1 MARLFT
7 PSESKYYL
15 MALDAGTGSIR
26 AVIFDLEGNQIA
38 VGQAE
43 WRHLAVPDVPGSM
56 EFDLNKNWQ
65 LACECMRQALHNAG
79 IAPEYIAAVSACS
92 MREGIVLYNNE
103 GAPIWA
109 CANVDARAARE
120 VSELKELHNNTFE
133 NEVYR
138 ATGQTLA
145 LSAIPRLLWLA
156 HHRSDI
162 YRQASTIT
170 MISDWLAYML
180 SGELAVDP
188 SNAGTTGLLD
198 LTTRDW
204 KPALLDMAGLRA
216 DILSPVKETGTLLG
230 VVSSQ
235 AAELCGLKAGTPVV
249 VGGGDVQLGCLGLGV
264 VRPAQTAVL
273 GGTFW
278 QQVVN
283 LGAPV
288 TDPEMN
294 VRVNPHVIPGMVQAE
309 SISFFTGLTMRW
321 FRDAFCAEEKLIA
334 ERLGIDTYTLLE
346 EMASRVPPG
355 SWGVMPIFSDRMRF
369 KTWYHAA
376 PSFINLSIDPDK
388 CNKATLFRALEEN
401 AAIVSACNLQQ
412 IADFSNQGT
421 GEATIREGGLIT
433 AENTIIG
440 GNATGIGTL
449 NVQDQDSVITVRRLY
464 NGYFGNGTLNISN
477 NGLINNKE
485 YSLVGVQDGSHGVVN
500 VTDKGHWNF
509 LGTGEAFRYIYIGD
523 AGDGELNVSREGKV
537 DSGIITAGMKETG
550 TGNITVKDKNS
561 VITNLGT
568 NLGYDGHGE
577 MNISN
582 EGLVVSNGGSSLGYG
597 ETGVGN
603 VSITTGGM
611 WEVNKNVYT
620 TIGVAGVGNLN
631 ISDGGKF
638 VSQNITFLGD
648 KASGIGT
655 LNLMDATSSFDTVG
669 INVGNFGSGIVNVS
683 NGATLNSTGYGFIGG
698 NASGKGIVNIS
709 TDSLWNL
716 KTSSTNAQLLQV
728 GVLGK
733 GELNITTGGIVKA
746 RDTQIA
752 LNDKSKGVVRVD
764 GQNSLLE
771 TFNMYVGT
779 SGTGTLTLTNS
790 GTLNVEGGEVYLGVF
805 EPAVGTLNIGAAHG
819 EAAADAGYITNA
831 TKVEFGS
838 GEGVFVFNH
847 TNNSDAGYQVDML
860 ITGDDKDGK
869 VIHDAGHT
877 VFNAG
882 NTYSGKT
889 LVNDGLLT
897 IASHTADGVTGMG
910 SSEVTIASPGTLD
923 ILASTNSA
931 GDYTLTNALKGD
943 GLMRVQL
950 SSYDKMFGFTHAT
963 GTEFA
968 GVAQLKDSTFTLERD
983 NTAALTHA
991 MLQSDSENTT
1001 SVKVGEQSIGG
1012 LAMNGGT
1019 LIFDTDIPAATLAE
1033 GYISVDTLVVGAGD
1047 YTWKGRNY
1055 QVNGTGDVLIDV
1067 PKPWNDP
1074 MANNPL
1080 TTLNLLEH
1088 DDSHV
1093 GVQLVKAQTVIG
1105 SGGSLTLR
1113 DLQGDEVEADKTLH
1127 IAQNGT
1133 VVAEGDYGFR
1143 LTTAPGDGLYV
1154 NYGLKALN
1162 IHGGQKLTLAE
1173 HGGAYGATADMSA
1186 KIGGEGDL
1194 AINTVRQVSL
1204 SNGQNDYQGA
1214 TYVQMGTLRTDAD
1227 GALGNTRELNISNA
1241 AIVDLNGS
1249 TQTVETFTGQMGS
1262 TVLFKE
1268 GALTVN
1274 KGGISQGEL
1283 TGGGNLNV
1291 TGGTLAIEGLNA
1303 RYNAL
1308 TSISPNAEVSLDNT
1322 QGLGRGNIA
1331 NDGLLTLKNV
1341 TGELRNSISGKG
1353 IVSATART
1361 DVELDGDNSRFVGQ
1375 FNIDTGSALSV
1386 NEQKNLGDAS
1396 VINNGLLTISTERSW
1411 AMTHSISGSGD
1422 VTKLGTG
1429 ILTLNND
1436 SAAYQGT
1443 TDIVG
1448 GEIAFGSDSAI
1459 NMASQHINIHNSGVM
1474 SGNVTT
1480 AGDVNVMP
1488 GGTLRV
1494 AKTTI
1499 GGNLE
1504 NGGTVQMNSEGG
1516 KPGNVLTVNGNYTG
1530 NNGLMTFNA
1539 TLGGD
1544 NSPTD
1549 KMNVKGDT
1557 QGNTRVRVDNIGGVG
1572 AQTVNGIELIEVGG
1586 NSAGNFALTTGTV
1599 EAGAYVYTLAKGKGN
1614 DEKNW
1619 YLTSK
1624 WDGVTPADTP
1634 DPINNP
1640 PVVDPEGPSVYR
1652 PEAGSYISNIA
1663 AANSLFSHRLHD
1675 RLGEPQYTDSL
1686 HSQGSAS
1693 SMWMRHVGGHE
1704 RSRAGDGQL
1713 NTQANRYVLQL
1724 GGDLAQ
1730 WSSNAQ
1736 DRWHLGVMAGYAN
1749 QHSNTQSNRVGY
1761 KSDGR
1766 ISGYSAGLYATW
1778 YQNDANKTGAYVD
1791 SWALYN
1797 WFDNSVSSDN
1807 RSADDYDSRG
1817 VTASVEG
1824 GYTFEAGTFSGSEGT
1839 LNTWYV
1845 QPQAQITWMG
1855 VKDSD
1860 HTRKDG
1866 TRIETEGDGNVQTRL
1881 GVKTYL
1887 NSHHQRDDGKQREFQ
1902 PYIEANWINNSKVYA
1917 VKMNGQ
1923 TVGREG
1929 ARNLGE
1935 VRTGVEAKVNNNLSL
1950 WGNVGVQLGDKGY
1963 SDTQGMLGVKYSW

>member
-1 MARLFT
+1 MNRI
-7 PSESKYYL
+7 Y
-15 MALDAGTGSIR
+15 R
-26 AVIFDLEGNQIA
+26 VIWNCTLQVFQ
-38 VGQAE
+38 
-43 WRHLAVPDVPGSM
+43 
-56 EFDLNKNWQ
+56 
-65 LACECMRQALHNAG
+65 
-79 IAPEYIAAVSACS
+79 ACS
-92 MREGIVLYNNE
+92 ELTRRAGKTSTVNLRKSSGLTTKFSRLTLGVL
-103 GAPIWA
+103 
-109 CANVDARAARE
+109 
-120 VSELKELHNNTFE
+120 
-133 NEVYR
+133 
-138 ATGQTLA
+138 LA
-145 LSAIPRLLWLA
+145 LSGSASGASLEVDNDQITNIDTDVAYDAYLVGWYGTGVLNILA
-156 HHRSDI
+156 GGN
-162 YRQASTIT
+162 ASLTTIT
-170 MISDWLAYML
+170 TSVIGANEDS
-180 SGELAVDP
+180 E
-188 SNAGTTGLLD
+188 GT
-198 LTTRDW
+198 
-204 KPALLDMAGLRA
+204 
-216 DILSPVKETGTLLG
+216 VN
-230 VVSSQ
+230 
-235 AAELCGLKAGTPVV
+235 
-249 VGGGDVQLGCLGLGV
+249 
-264 VRPAQTAVL
+264 VL
-273 GGTFW
+273 GGTWRLYDSGNNARPLNVGQSGTGTLNIKQKGHVDGGYLRLGSSTGGVGTVNVEGEDSVLTTELFEIGSYGTGSLNITDKGYVTSSIVAILGY
-278 QQVVN
+278 QAGSNGQVVVEKGGEWLIKN
-283 LGAPV
+283 N
-288 TDPEMN
+288 DS
-294 VRVNPHVIPGMVQAE
+294 
-309 SISFFTGLTMRW
+309 SIEF
-321 FRDAFCAEEKLIA
+321 
-334 ERLGIDTYTLLE
+334 
-346 EMASRVPPG
+346 
-355 SWGVMPIFSDRMRF
+355 
-369 KTWYHAA
+369 
-376 PSFINLSIDPDK
+376 
-388 CNKATLFRALEEN
+388 
-401 AAIVSACNLQQ
+401 Q
-412 IADFSNQGT
+412 IGNQGM
-421 GEATIREGGLIT
+421 GEATIREGGLVT

-440 GNATGIGTL
+440 GNATGVGTL

-464 NGYFGNGTLNISN
+464 NGYFGNGAVNISN

-485 YSLVGVQDGSHGVVN
+485 YSLVGVEDGSHGVVN
-500 VTDKGHWNF
+500 VTDKGHWSF

-597 ETGVGN
+597 ENGVGN

-655 LNLMDATSSFDTVG
+655 LNLMDGTSSFDTVG

-728 GVLGK
+728 GVLGT

-752 LNDKSKGVVRVD
+752 LNDKSKGDVRVD

-950 SSYDKMFGFTHAT
+950 SSSDKMFGFTHAT

-1322 QGLGRGNIA
+1322 QGLGRGN
-1331 NDGLLTLKNV
+1331 
-1341 TGELRNSISGKG
+1341 
-1353 IVSATART
+1353 
-1361 DVELDGDNSRFVGQ
+1361 
-1375 FNIDTGSALSV
+1375 
-1386 NEQKNLGDAS
+1386 
-1396 VINNGLLTISTERSW
+1396 
-1411 AMTHSISGSGD
+1411 
-1422 VTKLGTG
+1422 
-1429 ILTLNND
+1429 
-1436 SAAYQGT
+1436 
-1443 TDIVG
+1443 
-1448 GEIAFGSDSAI
+1448 
-1459 NMASQHINIHNSGVM
+1459 
-1474 SGNVTT
+1474 
-1480 AGDVNVMP
+1480 
-1488 GGTLRV
+1488 
-1494 AKTTI
+1494 
-1499 GGNLE
+1499 
-1504 NGGTVQMNSEGG
+1504 SEGG

-1624 WDGVTPADTP
+1624 WDGVTPPDTP

-1766 ISGYSAGLYATW
+1766 ISGYSAGIYATW

-1845 QPQAQITWMG
+1845 QPQVQITWMG

-1923 TVGREG
+1923 TVSRDG

>member
-1 MARLFT
+1 MNRI
-7 PSESKYYL
+7 Y
-15 MALDAGTGSIR
+15 R
-26 AVIFDLEGNQIA
+26 VIWNCTLQVFQ
-38 VGQAE
+38 
-43 WRHLAVPDVPGSM
+43 
-56 EFDLNKNWQ
+56 
-65 LACECMRQALHNAG
+65 
-79 IAPEYIAAVSACS
+79 ACS
-92 MREGIVLYNNE
+92 ELTRRVGKTSTVNLRKSSGLTTKFSRLTLGVL
-103 GAPIWA
+103 
-109 CANVDARAARE
+109 
-120 VSELKELHNNTFE
+120 
-133 NEVYR
+133 
-138 ATGQTLA
+138 LA
-145 LSAIPRLLWLA
+145 LSGSVSGASLEVDNGQITNIDTDVAYDAYLVGWYGTGVLNILA
-156 HHRSDI
+156 GGN
-162 YRQASTIT
+162 AALTTIT
-170 MISDWLAYML
+170 TSVIGGNEDS
-180 SGELAVDP
+180 E
-188 SNAGTTGLLD
+188 GT
-198 LTTRDW
+198 
-204 KPALLDMAGLRA
+204 
-216 DILSPVKETGTLLG
+216 VN
-230 VVSSQ
+230 
-235 AAELCGLKAGTPVV
+235 
-249 VGGGDVQLGCLGLGV
+249 
-264 VRPAQTAVL
+264 VL
-273 GGTFW
+273 GGTWRLYDSGNNARPLNVGQSGTGTLNIKQKGHVDGGYLRLGTQTAGVGTVNVEGEDSVLTTELFEIGSYGTGSLNITDKGYVTSSIVAILGY
-278 QQVVN
+278 QAGSNGQVVVEKGGEWLIKN
-283 LGAPV
+283 N
-288 TDPEMN
+288 DS
-294 VRVNPHVIPGMVQAE
+294 
-309 SISFFTGLTMRW
+309 SIEF
-321 FRDAFCAEEKLIA
+321 
-334 ERLGIDTYTLLE
+334 
-346 EMASRVPPG
+346 
-355 SWGVMPIFSDRMRF
+355 
-369 KTWYHAA
+369 
-376 PSFINLSIDPDK
+376 
-388 CNKATLFRALEEN
+388 
-401 AAIVSACNLQQ
+401 Q
-412 IADFSNQGT
+412 IGNQGT
-421 GEATIREGGLIT
+421 GEATIREGGLVT

-464 NGYFGNGTLNISN
+464 NGYFGNGTVNISN

-509 LGTGEAFRYIYIGD
+509 LGTGEA
-523 AGDGELNVSREGKV
+523 
-537 DSGIITAGMKETG
+537 
-550 TGNITVKDKNS
+550 
-561 VITNLGT
+561 
-568 NLGYDGHGE
+568 
-577 MNISN
+577 
-582 EGLVVSNGGSSLGYG
+582 
-597 ETGVGN
+597 
-603 VSITTGGM
+603 
-611 WEVNKNVYT
+611 
-620 TIGVAGVGNLN
+620 
-631 ISDGGKF
+631 
-638 VSQNITFLGD
+638 
-648 KASGIGT
+648 
-655 LNLMDATSSFDTVG
+655 
-669 INVGNFGSGIVNVS
+669 
-683 NGATLNSTGYGFIGG
+683 
-698 NASGKGIVNIS
+698 
-709 TDSLWNL
+709 
-716 KTSSTNAQLLQV
+716 V
-728 GVLGK
+728 GVLGT

-752 LNDKSKGVVRVD
+752 LNDKSKGDVRVD

-771 TFNMYVGT
+771 TFNMYVGA

-931 GDYTLTNALKGD
+931 GDYKLTNALKGD

-950 SSYDKMFGFTHAT
+950 SSSDKIFGFTHAT

-1001 SVKVGEQSIGG
+1001 SVNVGEQSIGG

-1480 AGDVNVMP
+1480 AGDMNVMP
-1488 GGTLRV
+1488 GGALRV

-1499 GGNLE
+1499 SGNLE

-1557 QGNTRVRVDNIGGVG
+1557 QGNLKRKATEMCKRD
-1572 AQTVNGIELIEVGG
+1572 
-1586 NSAGNFALTTGTV
+1586 
-1599 EAGAYVYTLAKGKGN
+1599 
-1614 DEKNW
+1614 
-1619 YLTSK
+1619 
-1624 WDGVTPADTP
+1624 
-1634 DPINNP
+1634 
-1640 PVVDPEGPSVYR
+1640 
-1652 PEAGSYISNIA
+1652 
-1663 AANSLFSHRLHD
+1663 
-1675 RLGEPQYTDSL
+1675 LG
-1686 HSQGSAS
+1686 
-1693 SMWMRHVGGHE
+1693 
-1704 RSRAGDGQL
+1704 
-1713 NTQANRYVLQL
+1713 
-1724 GGDLAQ
+1724 
-1730 WSSNAQ
+1730 
-1736 DRWHLGVMAGYAN
+1736 
-1749 QHSNTQSNRVGY
+1749 
-1761 KSDGR
+1761 
-1766 ISGYSAGLYATW
+1766 
-1778 YQNDANKTGAYVD
+1778 
-1791 SWALYN
+1791 
-1797 WFDNSVSSDN
+1797 
-1807 RSADDYDSRG
+1807 
-1817 VTASVEG
+1817 
-1824 GYTFEAGTFSGSEGT
+1824 
-1839 LNTWYV
+1839 
-1845 QPQAQITWMG
+1845 
-1855 VKDSD
+1855 
-1860 HTRKDG
+1860 
-1866 TRIETEGDGNVQTRL
+1866 
-1881 GVKTYL
+1881 
-1887 NSHHQRDDGKQREFQ
+1887 
-1902 PYIEANWINNSKVYA
+1902 
-1917 VKMNGQ
+1917 
-1923 TVGREG
+1923 
-1929 ARNLGE
+1929 
-1935 VRTGVEAKVNNNLSL
+1935 
-1950 WGNVGVQLGDKGY
+1950 
-1963 SDTQGMLGVKYSW
+1963 

>member
-1 MARLFT
+1 MNRI
-7 PSESKYYL
+7 Y
-15 MALDAGTGSIR
+15 R
-26 AVIFDLEGNQIA
+26 VIWNCTLQVFQ
-38 VGQAE
+38 V
-43 WRHLAVPDVPGSM
+43 
-56 EFDLNKNWQ
+56 
-65 LACECMRQALHNAG
+65 C
-79 IAPEYIAAVSACS
+79 
-92 MREGIVLYNNE
+92 
-103 GAPIWA
+103 
-109 CANVDARAARE
+109 
-120 VSELKELHNNTFE
+120 SELTRRVGKKSTVNLRKSSGLTTKFSRLTLG
-133 NEVYR
+133 VL
-138 ATGQTLA
+138 LA
-145 LSAIPRLLWLA
+145 LSGSASGASLEVDNDQITNIDTDVAYDAYLVGWYGTGVLNILA
-156 HHRSDI
+156 GGN
-162 YRQASTIT
+162 ASLTTIT
-170 MISDWLAYML
+170 TSVIGGNENSK
-180 SGELAVDP
+180 
-188 SNAGTTGLLD
+188 GT
-198 LTTRDW
+198 
-204 KPALLDMAGLRA
+204 
-216 DILSPVKETGTLLG
+216 VN
-230 VVSSQ
+230 
-235 AAELCGLKAGTPVV
+235 
-249 VGGGDVQLGCLGLGV
+249 
-264 VRPAQTAVL
+264 VL
-273 GGTFW
+273 GGTWRLYDSGNNARPLNVGQSGTGTLNIKQKGHVDGGYLRLGSSTGGVGTVNVEGEDSVLTTELFEIGSYGTGSLNITDKGYVTSSIVAILGY
-278 QQVVN
+278 QAGSNGQVVVEKGGEWLIKN
-283 LGAPV
+283 N
-288 TDPEMN
+288 DS
-294 VRVNPHVIPGMVQAE
+294 
-309 SISFFTGLTMRW
+309 SIEF
-321 FRDAFCAEEKLIA
+321 
-334 ERLGIDTYTLLE
+334 
-346 EMASRVPPG
+346 
-355 SWGVMPIFSDRMRF
+355 
-369 KTWYHAA
+369 
-376 PSFINLSIDPDK
+376 
-388 CNKATLFRALEEN
+388 
-401 AAIVSACNLQQ
+401 Q
-412 IADFSNQGT
+412 IGNQGA

-440 GNATGIGTL
+440 GNATGFGTL

-464 NGYFGNGTLNISN
+464 NGYFGNGTVNISN

-485 YSLVGVQDGSHGVVN
+485 YSLVGVQDGSHGVIN

-577 MNISN
+577 MDISN

-728 GVLGK
+728 GVLGT

-752 LNDKSKGVVRVD
+752 LNDKSKGDVRVD

-779 SGTGTLTLTNS
+779 SGTGTLTLTNN

-819 EAAADAGYITNA
+819 EAAADAGFITNA
-831 TKVEFGS
+831 TKVEFGL

-950 SSYDKMFGFTHAT
+950 SSSDKM
-963 GTEFA
+963 
-968 GVAQLKDSTFTLERD
+968 
-983 NTAALTHA
+983 
-991 MLQSDSENTT
+991 
-1001 SVKVGEQSIGG
+1001 
-1012 LAMNGGT
+1012 
-1019 LIFDTDIPAATLAE
+1019 
-1033 GYISVDTLVVGAGD
+1033 
-1047 YTWKGRNY
+1047 
-1055 QVNGTGDVLIDV
+1055 
-1067 PKPWNDP
+1067 
-1074 MANNPL
+1074 
-1080 TTLNLLEH
+1080 
-1088 DDSHV
+1088 
-1093 GVQLVKAQTVIG
+1093 
-1105 SGGSLTLR
+1105 
-1113 DLQGDEVEADKTLH
+1113 LH

-1480 AGDVNVMP
+1480 ADDMNVMP
-1488 GGTLRV
+1488 GGALRV

-1887 NSHHQRDDGKQREFQ
+1887 NSHHQCDDGKQREFQ

>member
-1 MARLFT
+1 MNRI
-7 PSESKYYL
+7 Y
-15 MALDAGTGSIR
+15 R
-26 AVIFDLEGNQIA
+26 VIWNCTLQVFQ
-38 VGQAE
+38 
-43 WRHLAVPDVPGSM
+43 
-56 EFDLNKNWQ
+56 
-65 LACECMRQALHNAG
+65 
-79 IAPEYIAAVSACS
+79 ACS
-92 MREGIVLYNNE
+92 ELTRRAGKTSTVNLRKSSGLTTKFSRLTLGVL
-103 GAPIWA
+103 
-109 CANVDARAARE
+109 
-120 VSELKELHNNTFE
+120 
-133 NEVYR
+133 
-138 ATGQTLA
+138 LA
-145 LSAIPRLLWLA
+145 LSGSASGASLEVDNDQITNIDTDVAYDAYLVGWYGTGVLNILA
-156 HHRSDI
+156 GGN
-162 YRQASTIT
+162 ASLTTIT
-170 MISDWLAYML
+170 TSVIGANEDS
-180 SGELAVDP
+180 E
-188 SNAGTTGLLD
+188 GT
-198 LTTRDW
+198 
-204 KPALLDMAGLRA
+204 
-216 DILSPVKETGTLLG
+216 VN
-230 VVSSQ
+230 
-235 AAELCGLKAGTPVV
+235 
-249 VGGGDVQLGCLGLGV
+249 
-264 VRPAQTAVL
+264 VL
-273 GGTFW
+273 GGTWRLYDSGNNARPLNVGQSGTGTLNIKQKGHVDGGYLRLGSSTGGVGTVNVEGEDSVLTTELFEIGSYGTGSLNITDKGYVTSSIVAILGY
-278 QQVVN
+278 QAGSNGQVVVEKGDEWLIKN
-283 LGAPV
+283 N
-288 TDPEMN
+288 DS
-294 VRVNPHVIPGMVQAE
+294 
-309 SISFFTGLTMRW
+309 SIEF
-321 FRDAFCAEEKLIA
+321 
-334 ERLGIDTYTLLE
+334 
-346 EMASRVPPG
+346 
-355 SWGVMPIFSDRMRF
+355 
-369 KTWYHAA
+369 
-376 PSFINLSIDPDK
+376 
-388 CNKATLFRALEEN
+388 
-401 AAIVSACNLQQ
+401 Q
-412 IADFSNQGT
+412 IGNQGT

-440 GNATGIGTL
+440 GNATGVGTL

-752 LNDKSKGVVRVD
+752 LNDKSKGDVRVD

-1019 LIFDTDIPAATLAE
+1019 LIFD
-1033 GYISVDTLVVGAGD
+1033 
-1047 YTWKGRNY
+1047 
-1055 QVNGTGDVLIDV
+1055 
-1067 PKPWNDP
+1067 
-1074 MANNPL
+1074 M
-1080 TTLNLLEH
+1080 
-1088 DDSHV
+1088 
-1093 GVQLVKAQTVIG
+1093 
-1105 SGGSLTLR
+1105 
-1113 DLQGDEVEADKTLH
+1113 
-1127 IAQNGT
+1127 
-1133 VVAEGDYGFR
+1133 
-1143 LTTAPGDGLYV
+1143 
-1154 NYGLKALN
+1154 
-1162 IHGGQKLTLAE
+1162 
-1173 HGGAYGATADMSA
+1173 
-1186 KIGGEGDL
+1186 
-1194 AINTVRQVSL
+1194 
-1204 SNGQNDYQGA
+1204 
-1214 TYVQMGTLRTDAD
+1214 
-1227 GALGNTRELNISNA
+1227 
-1241 AIVDLNGS
+1241 
-1249 TQTVETFTGQMGS
+1249 
-1262 TVLFKE
+1262 
-1268 GALTVN
+1268 
-1274 KGGISQGEL
+1274 
-1283 TGGGNLNV
+1283 
-1291 TGGTLAIEGLNA
+1291 
-1303 RYNAL
+1303 
-1308 TSISPNAEVSLDNT
+1308 
-1322 QGLGRGNIA
+1322 
-1331 NDGLLTLKNV
+1331 
-1341 TGELRNSISGKG
+1341 
-1353 IVSATART
+1353 
-1361 DVELDGDNSRFVGQ
+1361 
-1375 FNIDTGSALSV
+1375 
-1386 NEQKNLGDAS
+1386 
-1396 VINNGLLTISTERSW
+1396 
-1411 AMTHSISGSGD
+1411 
-1422 VTKLGTG
+1422 
-1429 ILTLNND
+1429 
-1436 SAAYQGT
+1436 
-1443 TDIVG
+1443 
-1448 GEIAFGSDSAI
+1448 
-1459 NMASQHINIHNSGVM
+1459 
-1474 SGNVTT
+1474 
-1480 AGDVNVMP
+1480 
-1488 GGTLRV
+1488 
-1494 AKTTI
+1494 
-1499 GGNLE
+1499 E

>member
-264 VRPAQTAVL
+264 VRPAQT
-273 GGTFW
+273 
-278 QQVVN
+278 
-283 LGAPV
+283 
-288 TDPEMN
+288 
-294 VRVNPHVIPGMVQAE
+294 
-309 SISFFTGLTMRW
+309 
-321 FRDAFCAEEKLIA
+321 
-334 ERLGIDTYTLLE
+334 
-346 EMASRVPPG
+346 
-355 SWGVMPIFSDRMRF
+355 
-369 KTWYHAA
+369 
-376 PSFINLSIDPDK
+376 
-388 CNKATLFRALEEN
+388 
-401 AAIVSACNLQQ
+401 
-412 IADFSNQGT
+412 
-421 GEATIREGGLIT
+421 
-433 AENTIIG
+433 
-440 GNATGIGTL
+440 
-449 NVQDQDSVITVRRLY
+449 
-464 NGYFGNGTLNISN
+464 
-477 NGLINNKE
+477 
-485 YSLVGVQDGSHGVVN
+485 
-500 VTDKGHWNF
+500 
-509 LGTGEAFRYIYIGD
+509 
-523 AGDGELNVSREGKV
+523 
-537 DSGIITAGMKETG
+537 
-550 TGNITVKDKNS
+550 
-561 VITNLGT
+561 
-568 NLGYDGHGE
+568 
-577 MNISN
+577 
-582 EGLVVSNGGSSLGYG
+582 
-597 ETGVGN
+597 
-603 VSITTGGM
+603 
-611 WEVNKNVYT
+611 
-620 TIGVAGVGNLN
+620 
-631 ISDGGKF
+631 
-638 VSQNITFLGD
+638 
-648 KASGIGT
+648 
-655 LNLMDATSSFDTVG
+655 
-669 INVGNFGSGIVNVS
+669 
-683 NGATLNSTGYGFIGG
+683 GFIGG

-728 GVLGK
+728 GVLGT

-752 LNDKSKGVVRVD
+752 LNDKSKGDVRVD

-950 SSYDKMFGFTHAT
+950 SSSDKMFGFTHAT

-1448 GEIAFGSDSAI
+1448 G
-1459 NMASQHINIHNSGVM
+1459 
-1474 SGNVTT
+1474 GNCF
-1480 AGDVNVMP
+1480 
-1488 GGTLRV
+1488 R
-1494 AKTTI
+1494 
-1499 GGNLE
+1499 
-1504 NGGTVQMNSEGG
+1504 
-1516 KPGNVLTVNGNYTG
+1516 
-1530 NNGLMTFNA
+1530 F
-1539 TLGGD
+1539 
-1544 NSPTD
+1544 
-1549 KMNVKGDT
+1549 
-1557 QGNTRVRVDNIGGVG
+1557 
-1572 AQTVNGIELIEVGG
+1572 
-1586 NSAGNFALTTGTV
+1586 
-1599 EAGAYVYTLAKGKGN
+1599 
-1614 DEKNW
+1614 
-1619 YLTSK
+1619 
-1624 WDGVTPADTP
+1624 
-1634 DPINNP
+1634 
-1640 PVVDPEGPSVYR
+1640 
-1652 PEAGSYISNIA
+1652 
-1663 AANSLFSHRLHD
+1663 RLCH
-1675 RLGEPQYTDSL
+1675 
-1686 HSQGSAS
+1686 
-1693 SMWMRHVGGHE
+1693 
-1704 RSRAGDGQL
+1704 
-1713 NTQANRYVLQL
+1713 
-1724 GGDLAQ
+1724 
-1730 WSSNAQ
+1730 
-1736 DRWHLGVMAGYAN
+1736 
-1749 QHSNTQSNRVGY
+1749 
-1761 KSDGR
+1761 
-1766 ISGYSAGLYATW
+1766 
-1778 YQNDANKTGAYVD
+1778 
-1791 SWALYN
+1791 
-1797 WFDNSVSSDN
+1797 
-1807 RSADDYDSRG
+1807 
-1817 VTASVEG
+1817 
-1824 GYTFEAGTFSGSEGT
+1824 
-1839 LNTWYV
+1839 
-1845 QPQAQITWMG
+1845 
-1855 VKDSD
+1855 
-1860 HTRKDG
+1860 
-1866 TRIETEGDGNVQTRL
+1866 
-1881 GVKTYL
+1881 
-1887 NSHHQRDDGKQREFQ
+1887 
-1902 PYIEANWINNSKVYA
+1902 
-1917 VKMNGQ
+1917 
-1923 TVGREG
+1923 
-1929 ARNLGE
+1929 
-1935 VRTGVEAKVNNNLSL
+1935 
-1950 WGNVGVQLGDKGY
+1950 
-1963 SDTQGMLGVKYSW
+1963 

>member
-1 MARLFT
+1 MNRI
-7 PSESKYYL
+7 Y
-15 MALDAGTGSIR
+15 R
-26 AVIFDLEGNQIA
+26 VIWNCTLQVFQ
-38 VGQAE
+38 
-43 WRHLAVPDVPGSM
+43 
-56 EFDLNKNWQ
+56 
-65 LACECMRQALHNAG
+65 
-79 IAPEYIAAVSACS
+79 ACS
-92 MREGIVLYNNE
+92 ELTRRAGKTSTVNLRKSSGLTTKFSRLTLGVL
-103 GAPIWA
+103 
-109 CANVDARAARE
+109 
-120 VSELKELHNNTFE
+120 
-133 NEVYR
+133 
-138 ATGQTLA
+138 LA
-145 LSAIPRLLWLA
+145 LSGSASGASLEVDNDQITNIDTDVAYDAYLVGWYGTGVLNILA
-156 HHRSDI
+156 GGN
-162 YRQASTIT
+162 ASLTTIT
-170 MISDWLAYML
+170 TSVIGANEDS
-180 SGELAVDP
+180 E
-188 SNAGTTGLLD
+188 GT
-198 LTTRDW
+198 
-204 KPALLDMAGLRA
+204 
-216 DILSPVKETGTLLG
+216 VN
-230 VVSSQ
+230 
-235 AAELCGLKAGTPVV
+235 
-249 VGGGDVQLGCLGLGV
+249 
-264 VRPAQTAVL
+264 VL
-273 GGTFW
+273 GGTWRLYDSGNNARPLNVGQSGTGTLNIKQKGHVDGGYLRLGSSTGGVGTVNVEGEDSVLTTELFEIGSYGTGSLNITDKGYVTSSIVAILGY
-278 QQVVN
+278 QAGSNGQVVVEKGGEWLIKN
-283 LGAPV
+283 N
-288 TDPEMN
+288 DS
-294 VRVNPHVIPGMVQAE
+294 
-309 SISFFTGLTMRW
+309 SIEF
-321 FRDAFCAEEKLIA
+321 
-334 ERLGIDTYTLLE
+334 
-346 EMASRVPPG
+346 
-355 SWGVMPIFSDRMRF
+355 
-369 KTWYHAA
+369 
-376 PSFINLSIDPDK
+376 
-388 CNKATLFRALEEN
+388 
-401 AAIVSACNLQQ
+401 Q
-412 IADFSNQGT
+412 IGNQGT

-577 MNISN
+577 MDISN

-752 LNDKSKGVVRVD
+752 LNDKSKGDVRVD

-1019 LIFDTDIPAATLAE
+1019 LI
-1033 GYISVDTLVVGAGD
+1033 
-1047 YTWKGRNY
+1047 
-1055 QVNGTGDVLIDV
+1055 
-1067 PKPWNDP
+1067 
-1074 MANNPL
+1074 
-1080 TTLNLLEH
+1080 
-1088 DDSHV
+1088 
-1093 GVQLVKAQTVIG
+1093 
-1105 SGGSLTLR
+1105 
-1113 DLQGDEVEADKTLH
+1113 
-1127 IAQNGT
+1127 
-1133 VVAEGDYGFR
+1133 
-1143 LTTAPGDGLYV
+1143 
-1154 NYGLKALN
+1154 
-1162 IHGGQKLTLAE
+1162 
-1173 HGGAYGATADMSA
+1173 
-1186 KIGGEGDL
+1186 
-1194 AINTVRQVSL
+1194 
-1204 SNGQNDYQGA
+1204 
-1214 TYVQMGTLRTDAD
+1214 
-1227 GALGNTRELNISNA
+1227 
-1241 AIVDLNGS
+1241 
-1249 TQTVETFTGQMGS
+1249 
-1262 TVLFKE
+1262 
-1268 GALTVN
+1268 
-1274 KGGISQGEL
+1274 
-1283 TGGGNLNV
+1283 
-1291 TGGTLAIEGLNA
+1291 
-1303 RYNAL
+1303 
-1308 TSISPNAEVSLDNT
+1308 NT

-1624 WDGVTPADTP
+1624 WDGVTPPDTP

-1675 RLGEPQYTDSL
+1675 RLGEPQYIDSL

-1824 GYTFEAGTFSGSEGT
+1824 GYTFEAGTFSGSEET

>member
-1 MARLFT
+1 MNRI
-7 PSESKYYL
+7 Y
-15 MALDAGTGSIR
+15 R
-26 AVIFDLEGNQIA
+26 VIWNCTLQVFQ
-38 VGQAE
+38 
-43 WRHLAVPDVPGSM
+43 
-56 EFDLNKNWQ
+56 
-65 LACECMRQALHNAG
+65 
-79 IAPEYIAAVSACS
+79 ACS
-92 MREGIVLYNNE
+92 ELTRRVGKTSTVNLRKSSGLTTKFSRLTLGVL
-103 GAPIWA
+103 
-109 CANVDARAARE
+109 
-120 VSELKELHNNTFE
+120 
-133 NEVYR
+133 
-138 ATGQTLA
+138 LA
-145 LSAIPRLLWLA
+145 LSGSASGASLEVDNGQITNINTDVAYDAYLVGWYGTGVLNILA
-156 HHRSDI
+156 GGN
-162 YRQASTIT
+162 ASLTTIT
-170 MISDWLAYML
+170 TSVIGGNEDS
-180 SGELAVDP
+180 E
-188 SNAGTTGLLD
+188 GT
-198 LTTRDW
+198 
-204 KPALLDMAGLRA
+204 
-216 DILSPVKETGTLLG
+216 VN
-230 VVSSQ
+230 
-235 AAELCGLKAGTPVV
+235 
-249 VGGGDVQLGCLGLGV
+249 
-264 VRPAQTAVL
+264 VL
-273 GGTFW
+273 GGTWRLYDSGNNARPLNVGQSGTGTLNIKQKGHVDGGYLRIGSSTGGVGTVNVEGEDSVLTTELFEIGSYGTGSLNITDKGYVTSSIVATVGY
-278 QQVVN
+278 QANSNGKVVVEKGGEWLIKN
-283 LGAPV
+283 N
-288 TDPEMN
+288 DS
-294 VRVNPHVIPGMVQAE
+294 
-309 SISFFTGLTMRW
+309 SIEF
-321 FRDAFCAEEKLIA
+321 
-334 ERLGIDTYTLLE
+334 
-346 EMASRVPPG
+346 
-355 SWGVMPIFSDRMRF
+355 
-369 KTWYHAA
+369 
-376 PSFINLSIDPDK
+376 
-388 CNKATLFRALEEN
+388 
-401 AAIVSACNLQQ
+401 Q
-412 IADFSNQGT
+412 IGNQGT

-464 NGYFGNGTLNISN
+464 NGYFGNGKVNISN

-523 AGDGELNVSREGKV
+523 AGDGELNVSSEGKV

-597 ETGVGN
+597 ET
-603 VSITTGGM
+603 
-611 WEVNKNVYT
+611 
-620 TIGVAGVGNLN
+620 
-631 ISDGGKF
+631 
-638 VSQNITFLGD
+638 
-648 KASGIGT
+648 
-655 LNLMDATSSFDTVG
+655 
-669 INVGNFGSGIVNVS
+669 
-683 NGATLNSTGYGFIGG
+683 
-698 NASGKGIVNIS
+698 
-709 TDSLWNL
+709 
-716 KTSSTNAQLLQV
+716 
-728 GVLGK
+728 
-733 GELNITTGGIVKA
+733 
-746 RDTQIA
+746 
-752 LNDKSKGVVRVD
+752 
-764 GQNSLLE
+764 
-771 TFNMYVGT
+771 
-779 SGTGTLTLTNS
+779 
-790 GTLNVEGGEVYLGVF
+790 
-805 EPAVGTLNIGAAHG
+805 
-819 EAAADAGYITNA
+819 
-831 TKVEFGS
+831 
-838 GEGVFVFNH
+838 
-847 TNNSDAGYQVDML
+847 
-860 ITGDDKDGK
+860 
-869 VIHDAGHT
+869 
-877 VFNAG
+877 
-882 NTYSGKT
+882 
-889 LVNDGLLT
+889 
-897 IASHTADGVTGMG
+897 
-910 SSEVTIASPGTLD
+910 
-923 ILASTNSA
+923 
-931 GDYTLTNALKGD
+931 
-943 GLMRVQL
+943 
-950 SSYDKMFGFTHAT
+950 
-963 GTEFA
+963 
-968 GVAQLKDSTFTLERD
+968 
-983 NTAALTHA
+983 
-991 MLQSDSENTT
+991 
-1001 SVKVGEQSIGG
+1001 
-1012 LAMNGGT
+1012 
-1019 LIFDTDIPAATLAE
+1019 
-1033 GYISVDTLVVGAGD
+1033 
-1047 YTWKGRNY
+1047 
-1055 QVNGTGDVLIDV
+1055 
-1067 PKPWNDP
+1067 
-1074 MANNPL
+1074 
-1080 TTLNLLEH
+1080 
-1088 DDSHV
+1088 
-1093 GVQLVKAQTVIG
+1093 
-1105 SGGSLTLR
+1105 
-1113 DLQGDEVEADKTLH
+1113 
-1127 IAQNGT
+1127 
-1133 VVAEGDYGFR
+1133 
-1143 LTTAPGDGLYV
+1143 
-1154 NYGLKALN
+1154 
-1162 IHGGQKLTLAE
+1162 
-1173 HGGAYGATADMSA
+1173 
-1186 KIGGEGDL
+1186 
-1194 AINTVRQVSL
+1194 L

-1249 TQTVETFTGQMGS
+1249 AQTVETFTGLMGS

-1268 GALTVN
+1268 GSLTVN

-1331 NDGLLTLKNV
+1331 SDGLLTLKNV

-1396 VINNGLLTISTERSW
+1396 VINNGLLTIATERSW
-1411 AMTHSISGSGD
+1411 AMTHSITGSGD

-1494 AKTTI
+1494 AKTTV

-1686 HSQGSAS
+1686 RVQDSAT

-1704 RSRAGDGQL
+1704 RFRTGDGQL

-1730 WSSNAQ
+1730 WSSTQ

-1749 QHSNTQSNRVGY
+1749 QHSNTQSNHVGY

-1845 QPQAQITWMG
+1845 QPQVQITWMA

-1866 TRIETEGDGNVQTRL
+1866 TRIETEGDVNVQTRL

-1887 NSHHQRDDGKQREFQ
+1887 NSHHQRDNGKQREFQ

-1923 TVGREG
+1923 TVSRDG

>member
-1 MARLFT
+1 MNRI
-7 PSESKYYL
+7 Y
-15 MALDAGTGSIR
+15 R
-26 AVIFDLEGNQIA
+26 VIWNCTLQVFQ
-38 VGQAE
+38 
-43 WRHLAVPDVPGSM
+43 
-56 EFDLNKNWQ
+56 
-65 LACECMRQALHNAG
+65 
-79 IAPEYIAAVSACS
+79 ACS
-92 MREGIVLYNNE
+92 ELTRRVGKTSTVNLRKSSGLTTKFSRLTLGVL
-103 GAPIWA
+103 
-109 CANVDARAARE
+109 
-120 VSELKELHNNTFE
+120 
-133 NEVYR
+133 
-138 ATGQTLA
+138 LA
-145 LSAIPRLLWLA
+145 LSGSVSGASLEVDNGQITNIDTDVAYDAYLVGWYGTGVLNILA
-156 HHRSDI
+156 GGN
-162 YRQASTIT
+162 ASLTTIT
-170 MISDWLAYML
+170 TSVIGGNEDS
-180 SGELAVDP
+180 E
-188 SNAGTTGLLD
+188 GT
-198 LTTRDW
+198 
-204 KPALLDMAGLRA
+204 
-216 DILSPVKETGTLLG
+216 VN
-230 VVSSQ
+230 
-235 AAELCGLKAGTPVV
+235 
-249 VGGGDVQLGCLGLGV
+249 
-264 VRPAQTAVL
+264 VL
-273 GGTFW
+273 GGTW
-278 QQVVN
+278 RLYDSGN
-283 LGAPV
+283 NARPL
-288 TDPEMN
+288 N
-294 VRVNPHVIPGMVQAE
+294 VGQSGTGTLNIKQKGHVDG
-309 SISFFTGLTMRW
+309 GYL
-321 FRDAFCAEEKLIA
+321 
-334 ERLGIDTYTLLE
+334 RLGTQAAGVGTVNVEGEDSVLTTELFEI
-346 EMASRVPPG
+346 G
-355 SWGVMPIFSDRMRF
+355 SYGTGSLNITDKGYVTS
-369 KTWYHAA
+369 
-376 PSFINLSIDPDK
+376 SIV
-388 CNKATLFRALEEN
+388 
-401 AAIVSACNLQQ
+401 AILGYQANSNGKVVVEKGGEWLIKNNDSSIEFQ
-412 IADFSNQGT
+412 IGNQGT

-440 GNATGIGTL
+440 GNATGVGTL

-464 NGYFGNGTLNISN
+464 NGYFGNGAVNISN

-550 TGNITVKDKNS
+550 TGNLTVKDKNS

-597 ETGVGN
+597 ETGVGK
-603 VSITTGGM
+603 VSITTGGI

-728 GVLGK
+728 GVLGT

-752 LNDKSKGVVRVD
+752 LNDKSKGDVRVD

-819 EAAADAGYITNA
+819 EAAADAGFITNA

-950 SSYDKMFGFTHAT
+950 SSSDKMFGFTHAT

-983 NTAALTHA
+983 NTAAL
-991 MLQSDSENTT
+991 
-1001 SVKVGEQSIGG
+1001 
-1012 LAMNGGT
+1012 
-1019 LIFDTDIPAATLAE
+1019 
-1033 GYISVDTLVVGAGD
+1033 
-1047 YTWKGRNY
+1047 
-1055 QVNGTGDVLIDV
+1055 
-1067 PKPWNDP
+1067 

-1088 DDSHV
+1088 DDNHV

-1268 GALTVN
+1268 GSLTVN

-1291 TGGTLAIEGLNA
+1291 TGGTLAVEGLNA

-1308 TSISPNAEVSLDNT
+1308 TSVSPNAEVSLDNT

-1422 VTKLGTG
+1422 LTKLGTG

-1436 SAAYQGT
+1436 SSAYQGT

-1459 NMASQHINIHNSGVM
+1459 NTASQHINIHNSGVM

-1480 AGDVNVMP
+1480 AGDVNVMS

-1499 GGNLE
+1499 GE
-1504 NGGTVQMNSEGG
+1504 
-1516 KPGNVLTVNGNYTG
+1516 
-1530 NNGLMTFNA
+1530 
-1539 TLGGD
+1539 
-1544 NSPTD
+1544 
-1549 KMNVKGDT
+1549 
-1557 QGNTRVRVDNIGGVG
+1557 
-1572 AQTVNGIELIEVGG
+1572 
-1586 NSAGNFALTTGTV
+1586 SA
-1599 EAGAYVYTLAKGKGN
+1599 
-1614 DEKNW
+1614 
-1619 YLTSK
+1619 
-1624 WDGVTPADTP
+1624 
-1634 DPINNP
+1634 
-1640 PVVDPEGPSVYR
+1640 
-1652 PEAGSYISNIA
+1652 
-1663 AANSLFSHRLHD
+1663 
-1675 RLGEPQYTDSL
+1675 
-1686 HSQGSAS
+1686 
-1693 SMWMRHVGGHE
+1693 
-1704 RSRAGDGQL
+1704 
-1713 NTQANRYVLQL
+1713 
-1724 GGDLAQ
+1724 
-1730 WSSNAQ
+1730 
-1736 DRWHLGVMAGYAN
+1736 
-1749 QHSNTQSNRVGY
+1749 
-1761 KSDGR
+1761 
-1766 ISGYSAGLYATW
+1766 ATW
-1778 YQNDANKTGAYVD
+1778 RMA
-1791 SWALYN
+1791 
-1797 WFDNSVSSDN
+1797 
-1807 RSADDYDSRG
+1807 
-1817 VTASVEG
+1817 
-1824 GYTFEAGTFSGSEGT
+1824 
-1839 LNTWYV
+1839 
-1845 QPQAQITWMG
+1845 
-1855 VKDSD
+1855 
-1860 HTRKDG
+1860 
-1866 TRIETEGDGNVQTRL
+1866 
-1881 GVKTYL
+1881 
-1887 NSHHQRDDGKQREFQ
+1887 
-1902 PYIEANWINNSKVYA
+1902 
-1917 VKMNGQ
+1917 
-1923 TVGREG
+1923 
-1929 ARNLGE
+1929 ARF
-1935 VRTGVEAKVNNNLSL
+1935 K
-1950 WGNVGVQLGDKGY
+1950 
-1963 SDTQGMLGVKYSW
+1963 

>member
-1 MARLFT
+1 MNRI
-7 PSESKYYL
+7 Y
-15 MALDAGTGSIR
+15 R
-26 AVIFDLEGNQIA
+26 VIWNCTLQVFQ
-38 VGQAE
+38 
-43 WRHLAVPDVPGSM
+43 
-56 EFDLNKNWQ
+56 
-65 LACECMRQALHNAG
+65 
-79 IAPEYIAAVSACS
+79 ACS
-92 MREGIVLYNNE
+92 ELTRRAGKTSTVNLRKSSGLTTKFSRLTLGVL
-103 GAPIWA
+103 
-109 CANVDARAARE
+109 
-120 VSELKELHNNTFE
+120 
-133 NEVYR
+133 
-138 ATGQTLA
+138 LA
-145 LSAIPRLLWLA
+145 LSGSASGASLEVDNDQITNIDTDVAYDAYLVGWYGTGVLNILA
-156 HHRSDI
+156 GGN
-162 YRQASTIT
+162 ASLTTIT
-170 MISDWLAYML
+170 TSVIGANEDS
-180 SGELAVDP
+180 E
-188 SNAGTTGLLD
+188 GT
-198 LTTRDW
+198 
-204 KPALLDMAGLRA
+204 
-216 DILSPVKETGTLLG
+216 VN
-230 VVSSQ
+230 
-235 AAELCGLKAGTPVV
+235 
-249 VGGGDVQLGCLGLGV
+249 
-264 VRPAQTAVL
+264 VL
-273 GGTFW
+273 GGTWRLYDSGNNARPLNVGQSGTGTLNIKQKGHVDGGYLRLGSSTGGVGTVNVEGEDSVLTTELFEIGSYGTGSLNITDKGYVTSSIVAILGY
-278 QQVVN
+278 QAGSNGQVVVEKGGEWLIKN
-283 LGAPV
+283 N
-288 TDPEMN
+288 DS
-294 VRVNPHVIPGMVQAE
+294 
-309 SISFFTGLTMRW
+309 SIEF
-321 FRDAFCAEEKLIA
+321 
-334 ERLGIDTYTLLE
+334 
-346 EMASRVPPG
+346 
-355 SWGVMPIFSDRMRF
+355 
-369 KTWYHAA
+369 
-376 PSFINLSIDPDK
+376 
-388 CNKATLFRALEEN
+388 
-401 AAIVSACNLQQ
+401 Q
-412 IADFSNQGT
+412 IGNQGT

-440 GNATGIGTL
+440 GNATGVGTL

-752 LNDKSKGVVRVD
+752 LNDKSQGDVRVD

-991 MLQSDSENTT
+991 
-1001 SVKVGEQSIGG
+1001 
-1012 LAMNGGT
+1012 
-1019 LIFDTDIPAATLAE
+1019 
-1033 GYISVDTLVVGAGD
+1033 
-1047 YTWKGRNY
+1047 
-1055 QVNGTGDVLIDV
+1055 
-1067 PKPWNDP
+1067 
-1074 MANNPL
+1074 
-1080 TTLNLLEH
+1080 
-1088 DDSHV
+1088 
-1093 GVQLVKAQTVIG
+1093 
-1105 SGGSLTLR
+1105 
-1113 DLQGDEVEADKTLH
+1113 
-1127 IAQNGT
+1127 
-1133 VVAEGDYGFR
+1133 
-1143 LTTAPGDGLYV
+1143 
-1154 NYGLKALN
+1154 
-1162 IHGGQKLTLAE
+1162 
-1173 HGGAYGATADMSA
+1173 
-1186 KIGGEGDL
+1186 
-1194 AINTVRQVSL
+1194 
-1204 SNGQNDYQGA
+1204 
-1214 TYVQMGTLRTDAD
+1214 
-1227 GALGNTRELNISNA
+1227 
-1241 AIVDLNGS
+1241 
-1249 TQTVETFTGQMGS
+1249 
-1262 TVLFKE
+1262 
-1268 GALTVN
+1268 
-1274 KGGISQGEL
+1274 
-1283 TGGGNLNV
+1283 
-1291 TGGTLAIEGLNA
+1291 
-1303 RYNAL
+1303 
-1308 TSISPNAEVSLDNT
+1308 
-1322 QGLGRGNIA
+1322 
-1331 NDGLLTLKNV
+1331 
-1341 TGELRNSISGKG
+1341 
-1353 IVSATART
+1353 
-1361 DVELDGDNSRFVGQ
+1361 
-1375 FNIDTGSALSV
+1375 
-1386 NEQKNLGDAS
+1386 
-1396 VINNGLLTISTERSW
+1396 
-1411 AMTHSISGSGD
+1411 
-1422 VTKLGTG
+1422 
-1429 ILTLNND
+1429 
-1436 SAAYQGT
+1436 
-1443 TDIVG
+1443 
-1448 GEIAFGSDSAI
+1448 
-1459 NMASQHINIHNSGVM
+1459 
-1474 SGNVTT
+1474 
-1480 AGDVNVMP
+1480 
-1488 GGTLRV
+1488 
-1494 AKTTI
+1494 
-1499 GGNLE
+1499 
-1504 NGGTVQMNSEGG
+1504 
-1516 KPGNVLTVNGNYTG
+1516 
-1530 NNGLMTFNA
+1530 
-1539 TLGGD
+1539 
-1544 NSPTD
+1544 
-1549 KMNVKGDT
+1549 
-1557 QGNTRVRVDNIGGVG
+1557 
-1572 AQTVNGIELIEVGG
+1572 
-1586 NSAGNFALTTGTV
+1586 
-1599 EAGAYVYTLAKGKGN
+1599 
-1614 DEKNW
+1614 
-1619 YLTSK
+1619 
-1624 WDGVTPADTP
+1624 
-1634 DPINNP
+1634 INNP

-1675 RLGEPQYTDSL
+1675 RLGEPQYIDSL

-1824 GYTFEAGTFSGSEGT
+1824 GYTFEAGTFSGSEET

>member
-1 MARLFT
+1 M
-7 PSESKYYL
+7 
-15 MALDAGTGSIR
+15 D
-26 AVIFDLEGNQIA
+26 
-38 VGQAE
+38 
-43 WRHLAVPDVPGSM
+43 
-56 EFDLNKNWQ
+56 
-65 LACECMRQALHNAG
+65 
-79 IAPEYIAAVSACS
+79 
-92 MREGIVLYNNE
+92 
-103 GAPIWA
+103 GA
-109 CANVDARAARE
+109 
-120 VSELKELHNNTFE
+120 
-133 NEVYR
+133 
-138 ATGQTLA
+138 
-145 LSAIPRLLWLA
+145 
-156 HHRSDI
+156 
-162 YRQASTIT
+162 
-170 MISDWLAYML
+170 
-180 SGELAVDP
+180 
-188 SNAGTTGLLD
+188 
-198 LTTRDW
+198 
-204 KPALLDMAGLRA
+204 
-216 DILSPVKETGTLLG
+216 
-230 VVSSQ
+230 
-235 AAELCGLKAGTPVV
+235 
-249 VGGGDVQLGCLGLGV
+249 
-264 VRPAQTAVL
+264 
-273 GGTFW
+273 
-278 QQVVN
+278 
-283 LGAPV
+283 
-288 TDPEMN
+288 
-294 VRVNPHVIPGMVQAE
+294 
-309 SISFFTGLTMRW
+309 
-321 FRDAFCAEEKLIA
+321 
-334 ERLGIDTYTLLE
+334 
-346 EMASRVPPG
+346 
-355 SWGVMPIFSDRMRF
+355 
-369 KTWYHAA
+369 
-376 PSFINLSIDPDK
+376 
-388 CNKATLFRALEEN
+388 
-401 AAIVSACNLQQ
+401 
-412 IADFSNQGT
+412 
-421 GEATIREGGLIT
+421 
-433 AENTIIG
+433 
-440 GNATGIGTL
+440 
-449 NVQDQDSVITVRRLY
+449 
-464 NGYFGNGTLNISN
+464 
-477 NGLINNKE
+477 
-485 YSLVGVQDGSHGVVN
+485 
-500 VTDKGHWNF
+500 
-509 LGTGEAFRYIYIGD
+509 
-523 AGDGELNVSREGKV
+523 
-537 DSGIITAGMKETG
+537 
-550 TGNITVKDKNS
+550 
-561 VITNLGT
+561 
-568 NLGYDGHGE
+568 
-577 MNISN
+577 
-582 EGLVVSNGGSSLGYG
+582 
-597 ETGVGN
+597 
-603 VSITTGGM
+603 
-611 WEVNKNVYT
+611 
-620 TIGVAGVGNLN
+620 
-631 ISDGGKF
+631 
-638 VSQNITFLGD
+638 
-648 KASGIGT
+648 
-655 LNLMDATSSFDTVG
+655 SSFDTVG

-728 GVLGK
+728 GVLGA

-752 LNDKSKGVVRVD
+752 LNDKSKGDVRVD

-819 EAAADAGYITNA
+819 EAAADAGFITNA

-877 VFNAG
+877 VFNVG

-950 SSYDKMFGFTHAT
+950 SSSDKIFGFTHAT

-1448 GEIAFGSDSAI
+1448 GGKLLSVPTLPLIW
-1459 NMASQHINIHNSGVM
+1459 Q
-1474 SGNVTT
+1474 
-1480 AGDVNVMP
+1480 VN
-1488 GGTLRV
+1488 
-1494 AKTTI
+1494 
-1499 GGNLE
+1499 
-1504 NGGTVQMNSEGG
+1504 
-1516 KPGNVLTVNGNYTG
+1516 
-1530 NNGLMTFNA
+1530 
-1539 TLGGD
+1539 
-1544 NSPTD
+1544 

-1791 SWALYN
+1791 SRALYN
-1797 WFDNSVSSDN
+1797 WFDNSVSSDH

-1881 GVKTYL
+1881 GVKTHL

>member
-1 MARLFT
+1 MNRI
-7 PSESKYYL
+7 Y
-15 MALDAGTGSIR
+15 R
-26 AVIFDLEGNQIA
+26 VIWNCTLQVFQ
-38 VGQAE
+38 
-43 WRHLAVPDVPGSM
+43 
-56 EFDLNKNWQ
+56 
-65 LACECMRQALHNAG
+65 
-79 IAPEYIAAVSACS
+79 ACS
-92 MREGIVLYNNE
+92 ELTRRAGKTSTVNLRKSSGLTTKFSRLTLGVL
-103 GAPIWA
+103 
-109 CANVDARAARE
+109 
-120 VSELKELHNNTFE
+120 
-133 NEVYR
+133 
-138 ATGQTLA
+138 LA
-145 LSAIPRLLWLA
+145 LSGSASGASLEVDNDQITNIDTDVAYDAYLVGWYGTGVLNILA
-156 HHRSDI
+156 GGN
-162 YRQASTIT
+162 ASLTTIT
-170 MISDWLAYML
+170 TSVIGANEDS
-180 SGELAVDP
+180 E
-188 SNAGTTGLLD
+188 GT
-198 LTTRDW
+198 
-204 KPALLDMAGLRA
+204 
-216 DILSPVKETGTLLG
+216 VN
-230 VVSSQ
+230 
-235 AAELCGLKAGTPVV
+235 
-249 VGGGDVQLGCLGLGV
+249 
-264 VRPAQTAVL
+264 VL
-273 GGTFW
+273 GGTWRLYDSGNNARPLNVGQSGTGTLNIKQKGHVDGGYLRLGSSTGGVGTVNVEGEDSVLTTELFEIGSYGTGSLNITDKGYVTSSIVAILGY
-278 QQVVN
+278 QAGSNGQVVVEKGGEWLIKN
-283 LGAPV
+283 N
-288 TDPEMN
+288 DS
-294 VRVNPHVIPGMVQAE
+294 
-309 SISFFTGLTMRW
+309 SIEF
-321 FRDAFCAEEKLIA
+321 
-334 ERLGIDTYTLLE
+334 
-346 EMASRVPPG
+346 
-355 SWGVMPIFSDRMRF
+355 
-369 KTWYHAA
+369 
-376 PSFINLSIDPDK
+376 
-388 CNKATLFRALEEN
+388 
-401 AAIVSACNLQQ
+401 Q
-412 IADFSNQGT
+412 IGNQGT
-421 GEATIREGGLIT
+421 GEATIREGGLVT

-449 NVQDQDSVITVRRLY
+449 NVQVQDSVITVRRLY
-464 NGYFGNGTLNISN
+464 NGYFGNGTVNISN

-523 AGDGELNVSREGKV
+523 AGDGELNVSSEGKV

-582 EGLVVSNGGSSLGYG
+582 QGLVVSNGGSSLGYG

-728 GVLGK
+728 GVLGT

-752 LNDKSKGVVRVD
+752 LNDKSKGDVRVD

-779 SGTGTLTLTNS
+779 SGTGTLTLTNN

-819 EAAADAGYITNA
+819 EAAADAGFITNA
-831 TKVEFGS
+831 TKVEFGL
-838 GEGVFVFNH
+838 GEGVFVF
-847 TNNSDAGYQVDML
+847 
-860 ITGDDKDGK
+860 
-869 VIHDAGHT
+869 
-877 VFNAG
+877 
-882 NTYSGKT
+882 
-889 LVNDGLLT
+889 
-897 IASHTADGVTGMG
+897 
-910 SSEVTIASPGTLD
+910 
-923 ILASTNSA
+923 
-931 GDYTLTNALKGD
+931 
-943 GLMRVQL
+943 
-950 SSYDKMFGFTHAT
+950 
-963 GTEFA
+963 
-968 GVAQLKDSTFTLERD
+968 
-983 NTAALTHA
+983 
-991 MLQSDSENTT
+991 
-1001 SVKVGEQSIGG
+1001 
-1012 LAMNGGT
+1012 
-1019 LIFDTDIPAATLAE
+1019 
-1033 GYISVDTLVVGAGD
+1033 
-1047 YTWKGRNY
+1047 
-1055 QVNGTGDVLIDV
+1055 
-1067 PKPWNDP
+1067 
-1074 MANNPL
+1074 
-1080 TTLNLLEH
+1080 
-1088 DDSHV
+1088 
-1093 GVQLVKAQTVIG
+1093 
-1105 SGGSLTLR
+1105 
-1113 DLQGDEVEADKTLH
+1113 
-1127 IAQNGT
+1127 
-1133 VVAEGDYGFR
+1133 
-1143 LTTAPGDGLYV
+1143 
-1154 NYGLKALN
+1154 
-1162 IHGGQKLTLAE
+1162 
-1173 HGGAYGATADMSA
+1173 
-1186 KIGGEGDL
+1186 
-1194 AINTVRQVSL
+1194 
-1204 SNGQNDYQGA
+1204 
-1214 TYVQMGTLRTDAD
+1214 
-1227 GALGNTRELNISNA
+1227 
-1241 AIVDLNGS
+1241 
-1249 TQTVETFTGQMGS
+1249 
-1262 TVLFKE
+1262 
-1268 GALTVN
+1268 
-1274 KGGISQGEL
+1274 
-1283 TGGGNLNV
+1283 
-1291 TGGTLAIEGLNA
+1291 
-1303 RYNAL
+1303 
-1308 TSISPNAEVSLDNT
+1308 
-1322 QGLGRGNIA
+1322 
-1331 NDGLLTLKNV
+1331 
-1341 TGELRNSISGKG
+1341 
-1353 IVSATART
+1353 
-1361 DVELDGDNSRFVGQ
+1361 
-1375 FNIDTGSALSV
+1375 
-1386 NEQKNLGDAS
+1386 
-1396 VINNGLLTISTERSW
+1396 NNGLLTISTERSW

-1480 AGDVNVMP
+1480 AGDMNVMP
-1488 GGTLRV
+1488 GGALRV

>member
-1 MARLFT
+1 
-7 PSESKYYL
+7 
-15 MALDAGTGSIR
+15 
-26 AVIFDLEGNQIA
+26 
-38 VGQAE
+38 
-43 WRHLAVPDVPGSM
+43 
-56 EFDLNKNWQ
+56 
-65 LACECMRQALHNAG
+65 
-79 IAPEYIAAVSACS
+79 
-92 MREGIVLYNNE
+92 
-103 GAPIWA
+103 
-109 CANVDARAARE
+109 
-120 VSELKELHNNTFE
+120 
-133 NEVYR
+133 
-138 ATGQTLA
+138 
-145 LSAIPRLLWLA
+145 
-156 HHRSDI
+156 
-162 YRQASTIT
+162 
-170 MISDWLAYML
+170 
-180 SGELAVDP
+180 
-188 SNAGTTGLLD
+188 
-198 LTTRDW
+198 
-204 KPALLDMAGLRA
+204 
-216 DILSPVKETGTLLG
+216 
-230 VVSSQ
+230 
-235 AAELCGLKAGTPVV
+235 
-249 VGGGDVQLGCLGLGV
+249 
-264 VRPAQTAVL
+264 
-273 GGTFW
+273 
-278 QQVVN
+278 
-283 LGAPV
+283 
-288 TDPEMN
+288 
-294 VRVNPHVIPGMVQAE
+294 
-309 SISFFTGLTMRW
+309 
-321 FRDAFCAEEKLIA
+321 
-334 ERLGIDTYTLLE
+334 
-346 EMASRVPPG
+346 
-355 SWGVMPIFSDRMRF
+355 
-369 KTWYHAA
+369 
-376 PSFINLSIDPDK
+376 
-388 CNKATLFRALEEN
+388 
-401 AAIVSACNLQQ
+401 
-412 IADFSNQGT
+412 
-421 GEATIREGGLIT
+421 
-433 AENTIIG
+433 
-440 GNATGIGTL
+440 
-449 NVQDQDSVITVRRLY
+449 
-464 NGYFGNGTLNISN
+464 
-477 NGLINNKE
+477 
-485 YSLVGVQDGSHGVVN
+485 
-500 VTDKGHWNF
+500 
-509 LGTGEAFRYIYIGD
+509 
-523 AGDGELNVSREGKV
+523 
-537 DSGIITAGMKETG
+537 
-550 TGNITVKDKNS
+550 
-561 VITNLGT
+561 
-568 NLGYDGHGE
+568 
-577 MNISN
+577 
-582 EGLVVSNGGSSLGYG
+582 
-597 ETGVGN
+597 
-603 VSITTGGM
+603 
-611 WEVNKNVYT
+611 
-620 TIGVAGVGNLN
+620 
-631 ISDGGKF
+631 
-638 VSQNITFLGD
+638 
-648 KASGIGT
+648 
-655 LNLMDATSSFDTVG
+655 
-669 INVGNFGSGIVNVS
+669 
-683 NGATLNSTGYGFIGG
+683 
-698 NASGKGIVNIS
+698 
-709 TDSLWNL
+709 
-716 KTSSTNAQLLQV
+716 
-728 GVLGK
+728 
-733 GELNITTGGIVKA
+733 
-746 RDTQIA
+746 
-752 LNDKSKGVVRVD
+752 
-764 GQNSLLE
+764 
-771 TFNMYVGT
+771 
-779 SGTGTLTLTNS
+779 
-790 GTLNVEGGEVYLGVF
+790 
-805 EPAVGTLNIGAAHG
+805 
-819 EAAADAGYITNA
+819 
-831 TKVEFGS
+831 
-838 GEGVFVFNH
+838 
-847 TNNSDAGYQVDML
+847 ML

-877 VFNAG
+877 VFNVG

-950 SSYDKMFGFTHAT
+950 SSSDKIFGFTHAT

-1186 KIGGEGDL
+1186 KIGGEEDL

-1331 NDGLLTLKNV
+1331 NNGLLTLKNV

-1411 AMTHSISGSGD
+1411 AMTHSISG
-1422 VTKLGTG
+1422 
-1429 ILTLNND
+1429 
-1436 SAAYQGT
+1436 
-1443 TDIVG
+1443 
-1448 GEIAFGSDSAI
+1448 
-1459 NMASQHINIHNSGVM
+1459 
-1474 SGNVTT
+1474 
-1480 AGDVNVMP
+1480 
-1488 GGTLRV
+1488 
-1494 AKTTI
+1494 
-1499 GGNLE
+1499 
-1504 NGGTVQMNSEGG
+1504 
-1516 KPGNVLTVNGNYTG
+1516 
-1530 NNGLMTFNA
+1530 
-1539 TLGGD
+1539 
-1544 NSPTD
+1544 
-1549 KMNVKGDT
+1549 
-1557 QGNTRVRVDNIGGVG
+1557 
-1572 AQTVNGIELIEVGG
+1572 
-1586 NSAGNFALTTGTV
+1586 
-1599 EAGAYVYTLAKGKGN
+1599 
-1614 DEKNW
+1614 
-1619 YLTSK
+1619 
-1624 WDGVTPADTP
+1624 
-1634 DPINNP
+1634 
-1640 PVVDPEGPSVYR
+1640 
-1652 PEAGSYISNIA
+1652 
-1663 AANSLFSHRLHD
+1663 
-1675 RLGEPQYTDSL
+1675 
-1686 HSQGSAS
+1686 
-1693 SMWMRHVGGHE
+1693 
-1704 RSRAGDGQL
+1704 
-1713 NTQANRYVLQL
+1713 
-1724 GGDLAQ
+1724 
-1730 WSSNAQ
+1730 
-1736 DRWHLGVMAGYAN
+1736 
-1749 QHSNTQSNRVGY
+1749 
-1761 KSDGR
+1761 
-1766 ISGYSAGLYATW
+1766 
-1778 YQNDANKTGAYVD
+1778 
-1791 SWALYN
+1791 
-1797 WFDNSVSSDN
+1797 N

>member
-1 MARLFT
+1 MNRI
-7 PSESKYYL
+7 Y
-15 MALDAGTGSIR
+15 R
-26 AVIFDLEGNQIA
+26 VIWNCTLQVFQ
-38 VGQAE
+38 
-43 WRHLAVPDVPGSM
+43 
-56 EFDLNKNWQ
+56 
-65 LACECMRQALHNAG
+65 
-79 IAPEYIAAVSACS
+79 ACS
-92 MREGIVLYNNE
+92 ELTRRAGKTSTVNLRKSSGLTTKFSRLTLGVL
-103 GAPIWA
+103 
-109 CANVDARAARE
+109 
-120 VSELKELHNNTFE
+120 
-133 NEVYR
+133 
-138 ATGQTLA
+138 LA
-145 LSAIPRLLWLA
+145 LSGSASGASLEVDNDQITNIDTDVAYDAYLVGWYGTGVLNILA
-156 HHRSDI
+156 GGN
-162 YRQASTIT
+162 ASLTTIT
-170 MISDWLAYML
+170 TSVIGANEDS
-180 SGELAVDP
+180 E
-188 SNAGTTGLLD
+188 GT
-198 LTTRDW
+198 
-204 KPALLDMAGLRA
+204 
-216 DILSPVKETGTLLG
+216 VN
-230 VVSSQ
+230 
-235 AAELCGLKAGTPVV
+235 
-249 VGGGDVQLGCLGLGV
+249 
-264 VRPAQTAVL
+264 VL
-273 GGTFW
+273 GGTWRLYDSGNNARPLNVGQSGTGTLNIKQKGHVDGGYLRLGSSTGGVGTVNVEGEDSVLTTELFEIGSYGTGSLNITDKGYVTSSIVAILGY
-278 QQVVN
+278 QAGSNGQVVVEKGGEWLIKN
-283 LGAPV
+283 N
-288 TDPEMN
+288 DS
-294 VRVNPHVIPGMVQAE
+294 
-309 SISFFTGLTMRW
+309 SIEF
-321 FRDAFCAEEKLIA
+321 
-334 ERLGIDTYTLLE
+334 
-346 EMASRVPPG
+346 
-355 SWGVMPIFSDRMRF
+355 
-369 KTWYHAA
+369 
-376 PSFINLSIDPDK
+376 
-388 CNKATLFRALEEN
+388 
-401 AAIVSACNLQQ
+401 Q
-412 IADFSNQGT
+412 IGNQGT

-440 GNATGIGTL
+440 GNATGVGTL

-752 LNDKSKGVVRVD
+752 LNDKSKGDVRVD

-1055 QVNGTGDVLIDV
+1055 QVNGTGDV

-1331 NDGLLTLKNV
+1331 NNGLLTLKNV

-1675 RLGEPQYTDSL
+1675 RLGEPQYIDSL

-1713 NTQANRYVLQL
+1713 ITQANRYVLF
-1724 GGDLAQ
+1724 
-1730 WSSNAQ
+1730 
-1736 DRWHLGVMAGYAN
+1736 R
-1749 QHSNTQSNRVGY
+1749 
-1761 KSDGR
+1761 
-1766 ISGYSAGLYATW
+1766 
-1778 YQNDANKTGAYVD
+1778 
-1791 SWALYN
+1791 
-1797 WFDNSVSSDN
+1797 
-1807 RSADDYDSRG
+1807 
-1817 VTASVEG
+1817 
-1824 GYTFEAGTFSGSEGT
+1824 GSEGT

-1860 HTRKDG
+1860 HNRKDG

-1887 NSHHQRDDGKQREFQ
+1887 NSHHKRDDGKQREFQ

-1923 TVGREG
+1923 TVSRDG

>member
-1 MARLFT
+1 MNRI
-7 PSESKYYL
+7 Y
-15 MALDAGTGSIR
+15 R
-26 AVIFDLEGNQIA
+26 VIWNCTLQVFQ
-38 VGQAE
+38 
-43 WRHLAVPDVPGSM
+43 
-56 EFDLNKNWQ
+56 
-65 LACECMRQALHNAG
+65 
-79 IAPEYIAAVSACS
+79 ACS
-92 MREGIVLYNNE
+92 ELTRRAGKTSTVNLRKSSGLTTKFSRLTLGVL
-103 GAPIWA
+103 
-109 CANVDARAARE
+109 
-120 VSELKELHNNTFE
+120 
-133 NEVYR
+133 
-138 ATGQTLA
+138 LA
-145 LSAIPRLLWLA
+145 LSGSASGASLEVDNDQITNIDTDVAYDAYLVGWYGTGVLNILA
-156 HHRSDI
+156 GGN
-162 YRQASTIT
+162 ASLTTIT
-170 MISDWLAYML
+170 TSVIGANEDS
-180 SGELAVDP
+180 E
-188 SNAGTTGLLD
+188 GT
-198 LTTRDW
+198 
-204 KPALLDMAGLRA
+204 
-216 DILSPVKETGTLLG
+216 VN
-230 VVSSQ
+230 
-235 AAELCGLKAGTPVV
+235 
-249 VGGGDVQLGCLGLGV
+249 
-264 VRPAQTAVL
+264 VL
-273 GGTFW
+273 GGTWRLYDSGNNARPLNVGQSGTGTLNIKQKGHADGGYLRLGSSTGGVGTVNVEGEDSVLTTELFEIGSYGTGSLNITDKGYVTSSIVAILGY
-278 QQVVN
+278 QAGSNGQVVVEKGGEWLIKN
-283 LGAPV
+283 N
-288 TDPEMN
+288 DS
-294 VRVNPHVIPGMVQAE
+294 
-309 SISFFTGLTMRW
+309 SIEF
-321 FRDAFCAEEKLIA
+321 
-334 ERLGIDTYTLLE
+334 
-346 EMASRVPPG
+346 
-355 SWGVMPIFSDRMRF
+355 
-369 KTWYHAA
+369 
-376 PSFINLSIDPDK
+376 
-388 CNKATLFRALEEN
+388 
-401 AAIVSACNLQQ
+401 Q
-412 IADFSNQGT
+412 IGNQGT
-421 GEATIREGGLIT
+421 GEATIREGGLVT

-464 NGYFGNGTLNISN
+464 NGYFGNGTVNISN

-523 AGDGELNVSREGKV
+523 AGDGELNVSSEGKV

-582 EGLVVSNGGSSLGYG
+582 QGLVVSNGGSSLGYG

-728 GVLGK
+728 GVLGT

-752 LNDKSKGVVRVD
+752 LNDKSKGDVRVD

-779 SGTGTLTLTNS
+779 SGTGTLTLTNN

-819 EAAADAGYITNA
+819 EAAADAGFITNA
-831 TKVEFGS
+831 TKVEFGL

-910 SSEVTIASPGTLD
+910 SSEVTIANPGTLD

-950 SSYDKMFGFTHAT
+950 SSSDKMFGFTHAT

-1019 LIFDTDIPAATLAE
+1019 IIFDTDIPAATLAE

-1113 DLQGDEVEADKTLH
+1113 DLQGDEVEA
-1127 IAQNGT
+1127 
-1133 VVAEGDYGFR
+1133 
-1143 LTTAPGDGLYV
+1143 
-1154 NYGLKALN
+1154 
-1162 IHGGQKLTLAE
+1162 
-1173 HGGAYGATADMSA
+1173 
-1186 KIGGEGDL
+1186 
-1194 AINTVRQVSL
+1194 
-1204 SNGQNDYQGA
+1204 
-1214 TYVQMGTLRTDAD
+1214 
-1227 GALGNTRELNISNA
+1227 
-1241 AIVDLNGS
+1241 
-1249 TQTVETFTGQMGS
+1249 
-1262 TVLFKE
+1262 
-1268 GALTVN
+1268 
-1274 KGGISQGEL
+1274 
-1283 TGGGNLNV
+1283 
-1291 TGGTLAIEGLNA
+1291 
-1303 RYNAL
+1303 
-1308 TSISPNAEVSLDNT
+1308 
-1322 QGLGRGNIA
+1322 
-1331 NDGLLTLKNV
+1331 NV

-1480 AGDVNVMP
+1480 AGDMNVMP
-1488 GGTLRV
+1488 GGALRV

>member
-1 MARLFT
+1 MNRI
-7 PSESKYYL
+7 Y
-15 MALDAGTGSIR
+15 R
-26 AVIFDLEGNQIA
+26 VIWNCTLQVFQ
-38 VGQAE
+38 
-43 WRHLAVPDVPGSM
+43 
-56 EFDLNKNWQ
+56 
-65 LACECMRQALHNAG
+65 
-79 IAPEYIAAVSACS
+79 ACS
-92 MREGIVLYNNE
+92 ELTRRAGKTSTVNLRKSSGLTTKFSRLTLGVL
-103 GAPIWA
+103 
-109 CANVDARAARE
+109 
-120 VSELKELHNNTFE
+120 
-133 NEVYR
+133 
-138 ATGQTLA
+138 LA
-145 LSAIPRLLWLA
+145 LSGSASGASLEVDNDQITNIDTDVAYDAYLVGWYGTGVLNILA
-156 HHRSDI
+156 GGN
-162 YRQASTIT
+162 ASLTTIT
-170 MISDWLAYML
+170 TSVIGANEDS
-180 SGELAVDP
+180 E
-188 SNAGTTGLLD
+188 GT
-198 LTTRDW
+198 
-204 KPALLDMAGLRA
+204 
-216 DILSPVKETGTLLG
+216 VN
-230 VVSSQ
+230 
-235 AAELCGLKAGTPVV
+235 
-249 VGGGDVQLGCLGLGV
+249 
-264 VRPAQTAVL
+264 VL
-273 GGTFW
+273 GGTWRLYDSGNNARPLNVGQSGTGTLNIKQKGHVDGGYLRLGSSTGGVGTVNVEGEDSVLTTELFEIGSYGTGSLNITDKGYVTSSIVAILGY
-278 QQVVN
+278 QAGSNGQVVVEKGGEWLIKN
-283 LGAPV
+283 N
-288 TDPEMN
+288 DS
-294 VRVNPHVIPGMVQAE
+294 
-309 SISFFTGLTMRW
+309 SIEF
-321 FRDAFCAEEKLIA
+321 
-334 ERLGIDTYTLLE
+334 
-346 EMASRVPPG
+346 
-355 SWGVMPIFSDRMRF
+355 
-369 KTWYHAA
+369 
-376 PSFINLSIDPDK
+376 
-388 CNKATLFRALEEN
+388 
-401 AAIVSACNLQQ
+401 Q
-412 IADFSNQGT
+412 IGNQGM
-421 GEATIREGGLIT
+421 GEATIREGGLVT

-440 GNATGIGTL
+440 GNATGVGTL

-464 NGYFGNGTLNISN
+464 NGYFGNGAVNISN

-485 YSLVGVQDGSHGVVN
+485 YSLVGVEDGSHGVVN
-500 VTDKGHWNF
+500 VTDKGHWSF

-597 ETGVGN
+597 ENGVGN

-655 LNLMDATSSFDTVG
+655 LNLMDGTSSFDTVG

-728 GVLGK
+728 GVLGT

-752 LNDKSKGVVRVD
+752 LNDKSKGDVRVD

-897 IASHTADGVTGMG
+897 IASHTADGVT
-910 SSEVTIASPGTLD
+910 
-923 ILASTNSA
+923 
-931 GDYTLTNALKGD
+931 
-943 GLMRVQL
+943 
-950 SSYDKMFGFTHAT
+950 
-963 GTEFA
+963 
-968 GVAQLKDSTFTLERD
+968 
-983 NTAALTHA
+983 
-991 MLQSDSENTT
+991 
-1001 SVKVGEQSIGG
+1001 
-1012 LAMNGGT
+1012 
-1019 LIFDTDIPAATLAE
+1019 
-1033 GYISVDTLVVGAGD
+1033 
-1047 YTWKGRNY
+1047 
-1055 QVNGTGDVLIDV
+1055 
-1067 PKPWNDP
+1067 
-1074 MANNPL
+1074 
-1080 TTLNLLEH
+1080 
-1088 DDSHV
+1088 
-1093 GVQLVKAQTVIG
+1093 
-1105 SGGSLTLR
+1105 
-1113 DLQGDEVEADKTLH
+1113 
-1127 IAQNGT
+1127 
-1133 VVAEGDYGFR
+1133 
-1143 LTTAPGDGLYV
+1143 
-1154 NYGLKALN
+1154 
-1162 IHGGQKLTLAE
+1162 
-1173 HGGAYGATADMSA
+1173 
-1186 KIGGEGDL
+1186 
-1194 AINTVRQVSL
+1194 
-1204 SNGQNDYQGA
+1204 
-1214 TYVQMGTLRTDAD
+1214 
-1227 GALGNTRELNISNA
+1227 
-1241 AIVDLNGS
+1241 
-1249 TQTVETFTGQMGS
+1249 
-1262 TVLFKE
+1262 
-1268 GALTVN
+1268 
-1274 KGGISQGEL
+1274 
-1283 TGGGNLNV
+1283 
-1291 TGGTLAIEGLNA
+1291 
-1303 RYNAL
+1303 
-1308 TSISPNAEVSLDNT
+1308 
-1322 QGLGRGNIA
+1322 
-1331 NDGLLTLKNV
+1331 
-1341 TGELRNSISGKG
+1341 
-1353 IVSATART
+1353 
-1361 DVELDGDNSRFVGQ
+1361 
-1375 FNIDTGSALSV
+1375 
-1386 NEQKNLGDAS
+1386 
-1396 VINNGLLTISTERSW
+1396 
-1411 AMTHSISGSGD
+1411 
-1422 VTKLGTG
+1422 
-1429 ILTLNND
+1429 
-1436 SAAYQGT
+1436 
-1443 TDIVG
+1443 
-1448 GEIAFGSDSAI
+1448 
-1459 NMASQHINIHNSGVM
+1459 
-1474 SGNVTT
+1474 
-1480 AGDVNVMP
+1480 
-1488 GGTLRV
+1488 
-1494 AKTTI
+1494 
-1499 GGNLE
+1499 
-1504 NGGTVQMNSEGG
+1504 
-1516 KPGNVLTVNGNYTG
+1516 
-1530 NNGLMTFNA
+1530 

-1624 WDGVTPADTP
+1624 WDGVTPPDTP

-1675 RLGEPQYTDSL
+1675 RLGEPQYIDSL

-1935 VRTGVEAKVNNNLSL
+1935 VRTGVEAKVNNNL
-1950 WGNVGVQLGDKGY
+1950 KP
-1963 SDTQGMLGVKYSW
+1963 

>member
-1 MARLFT
+1 MNRI
-7 PSESKYYL
+7 Y
-15 MALDAGTGSIR
+15 R
-26 AVIFDLEGNQIA
+26 VIWNCTLQVFQ
-38 VGQAE
+38 
-43 WRHLAVPDVPGSM
+43 
-56 EFDLNKNWQ
+56 
-65 LACECMRQALHNAG
+65 
-79 IAPEYIAAVSACS
+79 ACS
-92 MREGIVLYNNE
+92 ELTRRAGKTSTVNLRKSSGLTTKFSRLTLGVL
-103 GAPIWA
+103 
-109 CANVDARAARE
+109 
-120 VSELKELHNNTFE
+120 
-133 NEVYR
+133 
-138 ATGQTLA
+138 LA
-145 LSAIPRLLWLA
+145 LSGSASGASLEVDNDQITNIDTDVAYDAYLVGWYGTGVLNILA
-156 HHRSDI
+156 GGN
-162 YRQASTIT
+162 ASLTTIT
-170 MISDWLAYML
+170 TSVIGANEDS
-180 SGELAVDP
+180 E
-188 SNAGTTGLLD
+188 GT
-198 LTTRDW
+198 
-204 KPALLDMAGLRA
+204 
-216 DILSPVKETGTLLG
+216 VN
-230 VVSSQ
+230 
-235 AAELCGLKAGTPVV
+235 
-249 VGGGDVQLGCLGLGV
+249 
-264 VRPAQTAVL
+264 VL
-273 GGTFW
+273 GGTWRLYDSGNNARPLNVGQSGTGTLNIKQKGHVDGGYLRLGSSTGGVGTVNVEGEDSVLTTELFEIGSYGTGSLNITDKGYVTSSIVAILGY
-278 QQVVN
+278 QAGSNGQVVVEKGGEWLIKN
-283 LGAPV
+283 N
-288 TDPEMN
+288 DS
-294 VRVNPHVIPGMVQAE
+294 
-309 SISFFTGLTMRW
+309 SIEF
-321 FRDAFCAEEKLIA
+321 
-334 ERLGIDTYTLLE
+334 
-346 EMASRVPPG
+346 
-355 SWGVMPIFSDRMRF
+355 
-369 KTWYHAA
+369 
-376 PSFINLSIDPDK
+376 
-388 CNKATLFRALEEN
+388 
-401 AAIVSACNLQQ
+401 Q
-412 IADFSNQGT
+412 IGNQGM
-421 GEATIREGGLIT
+421 GEATIREGGLVT

-440 GNATGIGTL
+440 GNATGVGTL

-464 NGYFGNGTLNISN
+464 NGYFGNGAVNISN

-485 YSLVGVQDGSHGVVN
+485 YSLVGVEDGSHGVVN
-500 VTDKGHWNF
+500 VTDKGHWSF

-597 ETGVGN
+597 ENGVGN

-655 LNLMDATSSFDTVG
+655 LNLMDGTSSFDTVG

-728 GVLGK
+728 GVLGT

-752 LNDKSKGVVRVD
+752 LNDKSKGDVRVD

-771 TFNMYVGT
+771 T
-779 SGTGTLTLTNS
+779 
-790 GTLNVEGGEVYLGVF
+790 
-805 EPAVGTLNIGAAHG
+805 
-819 EAAADAGYITNA
+819 
-831 TKVEFGS
+831 
-838 GEGVFVFNH
+838 
-847 TNNSDAGYQVDML
+847 
-860 ITGDDKDGK
+860 
-869 VIHDAGHT
+869 
-877 VFNAG
+877 
-882 NTYSGKT
+882 
-889 LVNDGLLT
+889 
-897 IASHTADGVTGMG
+897 
-910 SSEVTIASPGTLD
+910 
-923 ILASTNSA
+923 
-931 GDYTLTNALKGD
+931 
-943 GLMRVQL
+943 
-950 SSYDKMFGFTHAT
+950 
-963 GTEFA
+963 
-968 GVAQLKDSTFTLERD
+968 
-983 NTAALTHA
+983 
-991 MLQSDSENTT
+991 
-1001 SVKVGEQSIGG
+1001 
-1012 LAMNGGT
+1012 
-1019 LIFDTDIPAATLAE
+1019 
-1033 GYISVDTLVVGAGD
+1033 
-1047 YTWKGRNY
+1047 
-1055 QVNGTGDVLIDV
+1055 
-1067 PKPWNDP
+1067 
-1074 MANNPL
+1074 
-1080 TTLNLLEH
+1080 
-1088 DDSHV
+1088 
-1093 GVQLVKAQTVIG
+1093 
-1105 SGGSLTLR
+1105 
-1113 DLQGDEVEADKTLH
+1113 
-1127 IAQNGT
+1127 
-1133 VVAEGDYGFR
+1133 
-1143 LTTAPGDGLYV
+1143 
-1154 NYGLKALN
+1154 
-1162 IHGGQKLTLAE
+1162 
-1173 HGGAYGATADMSA
+1173 
-1186 KIGGEGDL
+1186 
-1194 AINTVRQVSL
+1194 
-1204 SNGQNDYQGA
+1204 
-1214 TYVQMGTLRTDAD
+1214 
-1227 GALGNTRELNISNA
+1227 
-1241 AIVDLNGS
+1241 
-1249 TQTVETFTGQMGS
+1249 
-1262 TVLFKE
+1262 
-1268 GALTVN
+1268 
-1274 KGGISQGEL
+1274 
-1283 TGGGNLNV
+1283 
-1291 TGGTLAIEGLNA
+1291 
-1303 RYNAL
+1303 
-1308 TSISPNAEVSLDNT
+1308 
-1322 QGLGRGNIA
+1322 
-1331 NDGLLTLKNV
+1331 
-1341 TGELRNSISGKG
+1341 
-1353 IVSATART
+1353 
-1361 DVELDGDNSRFVGQ
+1361 LDGDNSRFVGQ

-1411 AMTHSISGSGD
+1411 AMTHSISGSGG

-1624 WDGVTPADTP
+1624 WDGVTPPDTP

-1766 ISGYSAGLYATW
+1766 ISGYSAGIYATW

-1845 QPQAQITWMG
+1845 QPQVQITWMG

-1923 TVGREG
+1923 TVSRDG